1 MTNYCNICNRKVYED
16 DHSRLTAEGKTYIV
30 CLPCVNDYEGLKS
43 IRADLKKQIDE
54 LESRIHNYTGTRA
67 GENCENVI
75 GIMEPLEHKLAILKD
90 EYEAYDH
97 ITELAR
103 VIAYWKKEAENDP
116 DFDPL
121 APFE

>member
-1 MTNYCNICNRKVYED
+1 MNHCNICNRKVYED
-16 DHSRLTAEGKTYIV
+16 DYNRLTAEGKTYIV

-54 LESRIHNYTGTRA
+54 LEKRINNDIGTRA
-67 GENCENVI
+67 EENCENVT
-75 GIMEPLEHKLAILKD
+75 GIMEPLENKLATLKD
-90 EYEAYDH
+90 EYETYDH
-97 ITELAR
+97 ITELAG

-116 DFDPL
+116 DFDPY